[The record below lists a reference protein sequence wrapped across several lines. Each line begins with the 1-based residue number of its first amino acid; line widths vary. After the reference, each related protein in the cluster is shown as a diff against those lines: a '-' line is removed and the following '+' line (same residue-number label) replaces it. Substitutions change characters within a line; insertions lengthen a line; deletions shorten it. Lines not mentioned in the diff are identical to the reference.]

1 MILIDS
7 FKLFSTNFPN
17 RRVVEHDVDKKLEA
31 NLLHILRCVRTTLRP
46 FRREVLPDSIDEMTQ
61 QQKIVYYFLRS
72 GNGLGVETSYS
83 EMPIPKREMSAM
95 EHTDL
100 SERSVANVSEAPLS
114 RTPSFFIVA
123 TFYDLNF

>member
-7 FKLFSTNFPN
+7 FQLFSTNFPN

-72 GNGLGVETSYS
+72 GNGLGVGTD
-83 EMPIPKREMSAM
+83 MS
-95 EHTDL
+95 
-100 SERSVANVSEAPLS
+100 
-114 RTPSFFIVA
+114 
-123 TFYDLNF
+123 